1 MSKDEVAAALD
12 EIGTLLELKGE
23 NPFRANAYHAASRT
37 IQQLVGDL
45 KQIVAE
51 GRLSRLSAASA
62 RRFRTRSPRW

>member
-23 NPFRANAYHAASRT
+23 NPFRTNAYHNAART
-37 IQQLVGDL
+37 IQQMVGDL

-51 GRLSRLSAASA
+51 GKLA
-62 RRFRTRSPRW
+62 